1 MKKHHHKA
9 CFGLLRQAAGRYHP
23 LPEDAWAAFAGLFH
37 VKHLDEGEFYLL
49 EGAPTQQVAF
59 VCEGLVR
66 CYFTGPDGKEYN
78 KVFFHESTIAAAFSS
93 LLRREPSNLSL
104 QALEDSVLLEANFF
118 DIVDLFDAFR
128 DIERFYR
135 IYLEQNWVLRKQE
148 RELRFAMTD
157 AEARYRAFLNEY
169 PGLDQR
175 ISQYHIASHLG
186 ITPTQLSRIRARR
199 TRT

>member
-1 MKKHHHKA
+1 M
-9 CFGLLRQAAGRYHP
+9 
-23 LPEDAWAAFAGLFH
+23 
-37 VKHLDEGEFYLL
+37 
-49 EGAPTQQVAF
+49 
-59 VCEGLVR
+59 R